1 MACAFCGSAEPT
13 REATLYQNIG
23 MIAVFRH
30 ATLKGPFC
38 RGCMEHYFWRY
49 TLVTGALGWWGIIS
63 FVLTP
68 LMLVNN
74 LIQWLLTLRATA
86 LRPAQGTSLI
96 DTAPRSS
103 TLCPRC
109 LTPHPGAVAPGRAVW
124 ASLVVC
130 ALLLVWSVSLLVGI
144 SQHRTDP
151 SNFWVVL
158 AFAAIIGGTLV
169 SFAMLLRH
177 PLRQCAACGH
187 RWPE

>member
-13 REATLYQNIG
+13 RQATLYQNIG
-23 MIAVFRH
+23 MIAVFRY

-38 RGCMEHYFWRY
+38 RGCIQHYFWRY

-68 LMLVNN
+68 LMLLNN
-74 LIQWLLTLRATA
+74 LVQWLLTLRATA
-86 LRPAQGTSLI
+86 HQPTPISGIA
-96 DTAPRSS
+96 DTAPRSA

-109 LTPHPGAVAPGRAVW
+109 LAPHPSTVAPSRAVW

-130 ALLLVWSVSLLVGI
+130 ALLLLWSLSLLVNI

-151 SNFWVVL
+151 GNGWVVL

-169 SFAMLLRH
+169 SFLMLLRH
-177 PLRQCAACGH
+177 PLRQCASCGY